1 MFTVNFPGGGK
12 NGDSLDFPQELC
24 EIFTRHSDCATHINL
39 GERGEV
45 SILLRT
51 KRVKGTVHLISQHL
65 SQQKKDKQ
73 KKLSKQRKRKITLNR
88 TLNHVH
94 ICDYHA

>member
-51 KRVKGTVHLISQHL
+51 KRVKGTVHLISQNL
-65 SQQKKDKQ
+65 SQQKKYKQ
-73 KKLSKQRKRKITLNR
+73 QNYPSSESGK
-88 TLNHVH
+88 
-94 ICDYHA
+94 

>member
-1 MFTVNFPGGGK
+1 MLLSNITEEKNEQFYLNFPGGGK

-51 KRVKGTVHLISQHL
+51 KRVKGTVHLISQNL
-65 SQQKKDKQ
+65 SQQKKY
-73 KKLSKQRKRKITLNR
+73 KLKNYPSSESGK
-88 TLNHVH
+88 
-94 ICDYHA
+94 